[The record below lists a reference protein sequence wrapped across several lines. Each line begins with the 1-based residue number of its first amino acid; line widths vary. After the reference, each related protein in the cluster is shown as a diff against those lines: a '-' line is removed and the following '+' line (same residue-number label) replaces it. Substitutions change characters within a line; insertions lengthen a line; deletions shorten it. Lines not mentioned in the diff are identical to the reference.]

1 MVKLKYTFSALLLL
15 AQVSCVPPKALVVAE
30 PPSPVKKVK
39 SPEPV
44 LAEAALPN
52 IPDDGLRMG
61 NMLELP
67 SDREFRT
74 TSSSAVRTGSEAGAV
89 IARPPTDPPSR
100 VKSKS
105 DGTSDQR

>member
-1 MVKLKYTFSALLLL
+1 MVNLKHTFSALLLL
-15 AQVSCVPPKALVVAE
+15 ALASCFPPKAIVVAE
-30 PPSPVKKVK
+30 PSPVVKKQK
-39 SPEPV
+39 PPEPV

-52 IPDDGLRMG
+52 MPDDGLRMG

-74 TSSSAVRTGSEAGAV
+74 ANPSSVRTGTDAGAV

-100 VKSKS
+100 VKPKA
-105 DGTSDQR
+105 DAPGDQR